1 MLASECDAPC
11 SLVDDWSARHPCC
24 AAPLTHTTSFS
35 YHAAADAEERAKLA
49 ELYEQYR
56 GDDDYLQRIADAM
69 PTPLSAKKVLR
80 LLRKHGLV
88 AKPVKQRLGGGGGGS
103 QRKCVQWG

>member
-1 MLASECDAPC
+1 
-11 SLVDDWSARHPCC
+11 
-24 AAPLTHTTSFS
+24 
-35 YHAAADAEERAKLA
+35 
-49 ELYEQYR
+49 
-56 GDDDYLQRIADAM
+56 M